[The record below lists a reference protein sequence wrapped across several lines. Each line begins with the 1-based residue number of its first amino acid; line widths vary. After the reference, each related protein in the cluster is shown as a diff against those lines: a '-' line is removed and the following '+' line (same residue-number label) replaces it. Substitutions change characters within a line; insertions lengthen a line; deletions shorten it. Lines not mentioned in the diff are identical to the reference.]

1 MVPVN
6 KCGDVGNLRGVVMN
20 FKDLKVKYT
29 WYFIPILFLL
39 LAPGKDLLLAAECSW
54 TPSNYCCMASELTV
68 SPAGQ
73 YPKYIQKSSGSISGY
88 TGGCGYGCL
97 TTDSGAWECGGDHSW
112 GCTTSQSGLISGA
125 VTYSAQIQMTLES
138 GCTLQRVAGPVSFEI
153 LVDAGKPQATVS
165 FPENNAVVRLDDKI
179 TGTATDDY
187 QLGSIAAG
195 TQSYSFLGT
204 LPGSDEGGTL
214 YYDSEDLRDAP
225 WELPVSAVGQCVDTL
240 QEVTLNLYDAV
251 GSSTDVKLSI
261 YVDCS
266 TPTVTIAD
274 PVALSTGMSWT
285 DPENPFIS
293 GTADDDIEVDK
304 IWLTI

>member
-1 MVPVN
+1 MF
-6 KCGDVGNLRGVVMN
+6 R
-20 FKDLKVKYT
+20 FKK
-29 WYFIPILFLL
+29 LL
-39 LAPGKDLLLAAECSW
+39 LQAKPVCAGDIMTDEAADD
-54 TPSNYCCMASELTV
+54 MQL
-68 SPAGQ
+68 
-73 YPKYIQKSSGSISGY
+73 
-88 TGGCGYGCL
+88 
-97 TTDSGAWECGGDHSW
+97 DSW

-251 GSSTDVKLSI
+251 GNVTEVWSAPLKLNRFE
-261 YVDCS
+261 
-266 TPTVTIAD
+266 
-274 PVALSTGMSWT
+274 G
-285 DPENPFIS
+285 
-293 GTADDDIEVDK
+293 
-304 IWLTI
+304 